1 MPELH
6 ADPGPVQQDS
16 PSRGVRRGEDFFVA
30 GGPVAPDR
38 ACYIPR
44 TVDDVLYAHLRDG
57 DYCHVIAPRF
67 SGKSSLVART
77 AQRLRAEGGL
87 AAIIDL
93 SQLGSRDGST
103 EVGRWYYGLAY
114 RVLRDLRLKMDLQ
127 AWWQDRMTL
136 PPAQRLSEFFWEIVI
151 GGTRAP
157 VTVFLDEI
165 DSVEQLDYATELF
178 GIVRAC
184 HDMRAAEPEYQ
195 RLSFALFGAA
205 LPAGGAARAGLA
217 TTTKT
222 RVRLEF
228 PDFRFEEARVLA
240 DGLGMASGDAE
251 RALYRVMYW
260 TGGHPYL
267 SQKLCQA
274 VARNAA
280 RIDSDEAVDRLVAA
294 RFFARNASVGE
305 ASISRVL
312 DGLDRAG
319 KLARPALR
327 LYRRIRRGRRTRY
340 QPDHPQ
346 HELLRVC
353 GLVTVTAE
361 RRLVV
366 RNRIYAEVF
375 SHGWAREQLPIEWRP
390 LGRAA
395 ALAALLA
402 GSLWGYV
409 EVLPRPYEETLRV
422 ASVELDEALE
432 AWRGMRRLPG
442 FGGRADRLLVRVMT
456 RESRQSQQ
464 WVEVEA
470 LDARLRE
477 LPGFQARADAL
488 LVDYWERRAAAAEA
502 AERRDEALLYRLRAY
517 EAGPT
522 ADAGRAAELGRG
534 DYGLLG
540 TVIRPAGVVG
550 ALAPI
555 PDGTG
560 VVTVSGGNQLERWD
574 ANTGLALTAAPME
587 LLAQEFI
594 TVRRRLS
601 IDAPGRVTRVQV
613 ALELDHPRPG
623 DLQLSLVSPTGRV
636 AELPL
641 GDVARGETRHVF
653 GEARAP
659 GLRALRGEA
668 VAGTWQL
675 EITDRAGGPA
685 GLFGGWS
692 LEVSPSAG
700 HRAEERPEN
709 SLLLPTPARSP
720 AVRVA
725 LSPQGGAVAVM
736 PRNSESRGRLQV
748 LDTGSAAVL
757 LAADV
762 AAGERW
768 LGFADERSVLLVD
781 GGEDGQQLRVLDL
794 DSGATRVVLVAAG
807 RFTASPGVSP
817 DGRFLALAESAPKAA
832 SVRDLETGR
841 EVFRL
846 PTAGES
852 FSVAAGPGGLLLAVA
867 DPVDVVRVWH
877 ATDGALLGEF
887 AHDGPVA
894 ALAFDPTGRWLA
906 AVDAGGQLRAWDL
919 SVPSATPLLVRPGGN
934 ARQFA
939 FDAAGRRL
947 VTLDS
952 AGTYETWRLAE
963 TAPYGGVLRHG
974 ERRAASGPGSE
985 ILSAPMWASDGRVLG
1000 GQGTRSVRIWELQEA
1015 GVQLALPHV
1024 PPVISLAQSGLRM
1037 AAGMPDGQVVLRMR
1051 DPDSLRLQQRLVTAG
1066 DSRHGGAIT
1075 ALAFSP
1081 GGSRLASVAADGSV
1095 MLWDAVSGRPAG
1107 ELFQHGSGRVEAIEL
1122 GPDGRLLVTG
1132 GELGAR
1138 AWDAVTGAE
1147 RAMLGPGRSVSAVTL
1162 DPAGLRAF
1170 TGTPAGELESW
1181 DVASGER
1188 LWFASMD
1195 GAVRR
1200 IVMSADGSRLAAA
1213 TDGGQVQAWGM
1224 GSGGRPL
1231 GLTLAAP
1238 VAGLQFS
1245 PDGRYLLAQTEAWL
1259 HRLGVADGRLAVL
1272 SSRLL
1277 PGEVPAAGWRSA
1289 AADGT
1294 RLVLLAGSLGE
1305 SMSVLDMERLPLP
1318 PDDWQPDL
1326 QGWQQRLKLY
1336 FDADG
1341 ELQYGPP
1348 PDAPLAGPDD
1358 DPSIL

>member
-1 MPELH
+1 MAPE
-6 ADPGPVQQDS
+6 
-16 PSRGVRRGEDFFVA
+16 
-30 GGPVAPDR
+30 R

-44 TVDDVLYAHLRDG
+44 SVDDVLYAHLRDG
-57 DYCHVIAPRF
+57 DYCHIIAPRF
-67 SGKSSLVART
+67 SGKSSLVARS

-114 RVLRDLRLKMDLQ
+114 RVLRDLRLKVDLQ
-127 AWWQDRMTL
+127 IWWQDRMTL
-136 PPAQRLSEFFWEIVI
+136 PPAQRLGEFFWEIVI

-184 HDMRAAEPEYQ
+184 YDMRAAEPEYQ
-195 RLSFALFGAA
+195 RLGFALFGAA

-217 TTTKT
+217 ATTEIG
-222 RVRLEF
+222 VRLEL
-228 PDFRFEEARVLA
+228 PDFRFEEARPLA
-240 DGLGMASGDAE
+240 DGLGMPPGDAE

-267 SQKLCQA
+267 TQKLCQA

-280 RIDSDEAVDRLVAA
+280 RIDSDDSVDRLVAA
-294 RFFARNASVGE
+294 RFFARNASAGE

-319 KLARPALR
+319 KPARPALR
-327 LYRRIRRGRRTRY
+327 LYRRIRRGGRTRY
-340 QPDHPQ
+340 QSENPQ

-375 SHGWAREQLPIEWRP
+375 SHRWAREQLPIEWRP

-395 ALAALLA
+395 ALVALLA
-402 GSLWGYV
+402 GSVWGYV

-422 ASVELDEALE
+422 ASVELNEASE

-442 FGGRADRLLVRVMT
+442 FGGRADRLLARVLT

-464 WVEVEA
+464 WVEVQA
-470 LDARLRE
+470 LDARLRD

-488 LVDYWERRAAAAEA
+488 LVDYWERRASAAEA
-502 AERRDEALLYRLRAY
+502 AEQRDEALLYRLRAY

-522 ADAGRAAELGRG
+522 ADAGRAAELGLG
-534 DYGLLG
+534 DYGLLR

-550 ALAPI
+550 ALAPT
-555 PDGTG
+555 PNGMG
-560 VVTVSGGNQLERWD
+560 VVTVSSGNTLERWD
-574 ANTGLALTAAPME
+574 ANSGVALDGAPVQ

-601 IDAPGRVTRVQV
+601 IDSPGRVARVQV
-613 ALELDHPRPG
+613 AVELDHPRPG
-623 DLQLSLVSPTGRV
+623 DLQLSLASPGGRT

-641 GDVARGETRHVF
+641 GNVAAGETRHVF
-653 GEARAP
+653 DEARTP

-668 VAGTWQL
+668 TAGTWQL

-685 GLFGGWS
+685 GFFGGWS

-709 SLLLPTPARSP
+709 PLLLPTPARSP

-725 LSPQGGAVAVM
+725 LSPQAGAVAVM
-736 PRNSESRGRLQV
+736 PRNPEARGRLQV
-748 LDTGSAAVL
+748 LDTASAAVL
-757 LAADV
+757 LTADL

-768 LGFADERSVLLVD
+768 LGFADERNVLLVD
-781 GGEDGQQLRVLDL
+781 GSGVGQQLRVLDL
-794 DSGATRVVLVAAG
+794 DSGATRLELIAAG
-807 RFTASPGVSP
+807 RFTAHPGVSP
-817 DGRFLALAESAPKAA
+817 DGRFLAMAESAPKAA
-832 SVRDLETGR
+832 WIRDLETGK

-846 PTAGES
+846 PTAGEA

-887 AHDGPVA
+887 AHDAPVS

-906 AVDAGGQLRAWDL
+906 AADMGGQLRAWDL
-919 SVPSATPLLVRPGGN
+919 SVPGAQPLLVRPGGN
-934 ARQFA
+934 SRQFA
-939 FDAAGRRL
+939 FDLAGRRL

-963 TAPYGGVLRHG
+963 AAPYGVVLRHG
-974 ERRAASGPGSE
+974 ERRAATGPGADV
-985 ILSAPMWASDGRVLG
+985 LPAPLWASDGRVLG
-1000 GQGTRSVRIWELQEA
+1000 GQGTRSVRIWDLQEA
-1015 GVQLALPHV
+1015 GSQLALPRL
-1024 PPVISLAQSGLRM
+1024 PPVITLAHSGLRM
-1037 AAGMPDGQVVLRMR
+1037 AAGMADGRVVLRMR
-1051 DPDSLRLQQRLVTAG
+1051 DADSLRLQQGYVTAG

-1095 MLWDAVSGRPAG
+1095 ILWDALSGHPAG

-1138 AWDAVTGAE
+1138 AWDAVTGAPG
-1147 RAMLGPGRSVSAVTL
+1147 AMLGPGRSVSAVAL

-1170 TGTPAGELESW
+1170 TGTPAGEFESW

-1195 GAVRR
+1195 GAIRR
-1200 IVMSADGSRLAAA
+1200 IALSADGSRLAAA
-1213 TDGGQVQAWGM
+1213 ADNGVVQAWGM

-1231 GLTLAAP
+1231 SLTLAGP

-1277 PGEVPAAGWRSA
+1277 PGEVPPGGWRSA

-1305 SMSVLDMERLPLP
+1305 TMSVLDMERLPLP

-1326 QGWQQRLKLY
+1326 QGWQQRLKLH
-1336 FDADG
+1336 FGADG
-1341 ELQYGPP
+1341 ELQHGPP
-1348 PDAPLAGPDD
+1348 PEAPVPELEIEPGPGPVGLPGEPGEPGELDD
-1358 DPSIL
+1358 DPAIL